1 MPTVDIAG
9 IATHYEISGSG
20 PPISDYWN
28 VPLESQPPDLIRDR
42 ILAFFAASV
51 SAAHG

>member
-20 PPISDYWN
+20 PP
-28 VPLESQPPDLIRDR
+28 VLLM
-42 ILAFFAASV
+42 AHG